1 MTAMDADPSKEVRM
15 GEERDRLEPE
25 GGRERFEPEK
35 QHPDVE
41 GHKQHPVS
49 DESDSGEEEGEESGA
64 DVEAHKQHPKQ
75 HP

>member
-41 GHKQHPVS
+41 GHKHHPVS
-49 DESDSGEEEGEESGA
+49 DEPDSAEDEESGA
-64 DVEAHKQHPKQ
+64 DVEAHKHHPKH